1 MIAAAQTSSFRDQ
14 LVNEH
19 KQRQQRILQ
28 AVIRKEQAAKA
39 APVLTIVKHIE
50 PYTRPMWRRYELYF
64 DAHVKAYQWT
74 RAERMANKARTHL
87 KDRCIELGISYELVT
102 GATRRRH
109 VVAVRQL
116 IMWELYTLFAL
127 SLPAIGRLFGWRDHT
142 TVLHAVRKIEK
153 QKAAA

>member
-1 MIAAAQTSSFRDQ
+1 MNVAAEASSFRDQ

-19 KQRQQRILQ
+19 KERQKRIMQ
-28 AVIRKEQAAKA
+28 AVIRQQAPKA
-39 APVLTIVKHIE
+39 APVLTIVKYVE

-64 DAHVKAYQWT
+64 DAHVKAYQWC

-102 GATRRRH
+102 GETRRRH

-153 QKAAA
+153 QRAST